1 MFLKMDEEI
10 SVKIE
15 YPCAYPI
22 KVMGLREEGF
32 VACIVEV
39 VKQHDPLFVPE
50 TITFRESRNGKY
62 LSVKITITATGPDHI
77 QALFNDLKAT
87 GRVVMV
93 L

>member
-1 MFLKMDEEI
+1 MEEE
-10 SVKIE
+10 KPPRIE

-32 VACIVEV
+32 VECIVEV
-39 VKQHDPLFVPE
+39 VKQHDPDFISE

-77 QALFNDLKAT
+77 QALFNDLKAS

>member
-1 MFLKMDEEI
+1 MVEEKPP
-10 SVKIE
+10 KIE

-22 KVMGLREEGF
+22 KVMGLHEEDF
-32 VACIVEV
+32 IACIVEV
-39 VKQHDPLFVPE
+39 VRLHDPEFVSE

-62 LSVKITITATGPDHI
+62 LSVKITITATGADHI
-77 QALFNDLKAT
+77 NALFNDLKAT

>member
-1 MFLKMDEEI
+1 MEEEK

-22 KVMGLREEGF
+22 KVMGLQEEGF
-32 VACIVEV
+32 IACIVDV
-39 VKQHDPLFVPE
+39 VKQHDASFISE
-50 TITFRESRNGKY
+50 TISYRESRNGKY
-62 LSVKITITATGPDHI
+62 LSVKVTITATSPEQIH
-77 QALFNDLKAT
+77 ALFTDLKAT

>member
-1 MFLKMDEEI
+1 MEEEKPP
-10 SVKIE
+10 KIE

-22 KVMGLREEGF
+22 KVMGLHEEGF
-32 VACIVEV
+32 IDCIVDIVE
-39 VKQHDPLFVPE
+39 QHDPMFTRE

-62 LSVKITITATGPDHI
+62 LSVKVTITATGADHI